1 MKNLFLLL
9 FFLIFTGVT
18 ANAQRLYSNENLQ
31 QSSDQ
36 ELEVYLKNA
45 EKQKRNGFIFAAVG
59 GGAMLGTIA
68 LASSSGDFY
77 DAIGIALIG
86 TIVGTTFTG
95 IGIGKVLSNSGKI
108 RRINKIKDSRASM
121 ITLNLL
127 PDFRYDKTSN
137 NTSAGLKLSIAF

>member
-9 FFLIFTGVT
+9 CFLIFTGVT

-59 GGAMLGTIA
+59 GGTVLGTLIYATSMDDPYGGVAIALLGTIA
-68 LASSSGDFY
+68 
-77 DAIGIALIG
+77 
-86 TIVGTTFTG
+86 GTTFTG
-95 IGIGKVLSNSGKI
+95 IGIGKVISNSKKI
-108 RRINKIKDSRASM
+108 KRINNIKDSRASM

-127 PDFRYDKTSN
+127 PDFRYDKISN